1 MKALSNNGTI
11 TIYQS
16 VPDSFTSS
24 IGTVMGGG
32 KNMTDEQLKEHG
44 IYDCNYPDGYNPDIH
59 DLSDSPEF
67 DSERQVY
74 NYTKTD
80 KIFTETLEE
89 LKTKK
94 ITHLKSLGNS
104 RLQETDWY
112 IVRKADAGTAV
123 PSSITTHRAAVRTK
137 CASMETSITNAA
149 DTPALE
155 TLYTRNKDGVR
166 PLGELP
172 RLES

>member
-1 MKALSNNGTI
+1 MKALSNNGKI

-44 IYDCNYPDGYNPDIH
+44 IYDCSYPDGYNSDIH
-59 DLSDSPEF
+59 DLSSSPEF
-67 DSERQVY
+67 DSVNQVY

-80 KIFTETLEE
+80 KTFTETLEE

-94 ITHLKSLGNS
+94 IKHLKSLGNS
-104 RLQETDWY
+104 KLQETDWY
-112 IVRKADAGTAV
+112 IVRKAETGKEIPGDVSTARAGIKSKIEEKETGINNLTEKADV
-123 PSSITTHRAAVRTK
+123 ITYD
-137 CASMETSITNAA
+137 INIQ
-149 DTPALE
+149 
-155 TLYTRNKDGVR
+155 
-166 PLGELP
+166 
-172 RLES
+172 